1 MAREEATRLAKVV
14 CFLRFLFRLPLM
26 LLAIAMAGMAAFL
39 LLAACFRA
47 CVYLY
52 QNFLKAP
59 W

>member
-1 MAREEATRLAKVV
+1 MALEDASMAQKVV

-26 LLAIAMAGMAAFL
+26 LLAIAVAVMAAFL
-39 LLAACFRA
+39 LAITVFRVV
-47 CVYLY
+47 VYLY